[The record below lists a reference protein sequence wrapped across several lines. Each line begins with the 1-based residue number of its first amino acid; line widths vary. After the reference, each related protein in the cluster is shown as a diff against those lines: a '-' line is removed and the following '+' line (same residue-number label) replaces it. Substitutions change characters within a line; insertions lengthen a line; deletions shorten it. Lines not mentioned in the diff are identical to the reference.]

1 MPQVNKFEFHS
12 FWCPVCG
19 NKAFDLPR
27 QRSHFHEKGHRKTL
41 YCPTCRKERQCIECQ
56 SDADVYEFKE
66 AYYNG
71 EFENDKRF
79 TQVIATTHCNEFQE
93 VRNYSKYYSDS
104 PFVVKE
110 RD

>member
-1 MPQVNKFEFHS
+1 MPQINKFEFHS

-71 EFENDKRF
+71 EFENDLD
-79 TQVIATTHCNEFQE
+79 T
-93 VRNYSKYYSDS
+93 
-104 PFVVKE
+104 
-110 RD
+110 